1 MPENEKVVQAVNED
15 DDFFKDLL
23 EEPKEAPELT
33 EEEQRLKNKNA
44 EEARKRREA
53 EAKQPKQPEAPV
65 AEAKPVEP
73 SKKPDEVKPEEAKP
87 QPTTEEP
94 APDQKAQQVNK
105 LGEQLVKFKA
115 KHPNVDLAQL
125 DGDKSFKRFIDGK
138 LLGKKDFTA
147 LYEEYVT
154 FKAEI
159 TGQDNQQII
168 QNYQR
173 KAQSG
178 TGSPTTTANAAA
190 DVFSEDELKRIAQR
204 LPFMSPKEAKQ
215 IEQKLTR
222 SVSYYDNKK

>member
-23 EEPKEAPELT
+23 EEPEETPVLT

-87 QPTTEEP
+87 QPTTEAP
-94 APDQKAQQVNK
+94 AQDQKAQQVNK
-105 LGEQLVKFKA
+105 LGEQLVNFKS
-115 KHPNVDLAQL
+115 KYPNVDLAQL

-138 LLGKKDFTA
+138 LLGKKDFTS
-147 LYEEYVT
+147 LYEEYVA

-173 KAQSG
+173 KAQAS

-190 DVFSEDELKRIAQR
+190 DVYSEDELKRIAQR

-215 IEQKLTR
+215 IEQKLNR
-222 SVSYYDNKK
+222 SISYYDNKK